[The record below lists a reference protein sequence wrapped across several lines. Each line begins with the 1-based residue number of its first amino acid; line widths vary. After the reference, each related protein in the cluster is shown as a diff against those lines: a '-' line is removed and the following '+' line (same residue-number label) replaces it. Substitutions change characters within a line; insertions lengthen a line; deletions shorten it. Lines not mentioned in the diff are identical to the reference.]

1 MLPVKETAV
10 CLGIGNKYNQFLLSE
25 SASETIAAFLGTED
39 AVIAIEYLSLCGMSE
54 KEMDGR

>member
-1 MLPVKETAV
+1 MKETTV
-10 CLGIGNKYNQFLLSE
+10 CLGIGNNQFLLSE

-39 AVIAIEYLSLCGMSE
+39 AVIAIEYLSLCGMGE